1 MRQIAPG
8 TWRQRYLCC
17 DWRRSGGAR
26 RTCSRSVQP
35 RFDPPKMS
43 GNLGAE
49 GEKKRRGQKR
59 AASEKGRRHVAR
71 EARTSRLAKQC
82 CWQRGHSQSPSLPP
96 WGIFTTEVSRTT
108 SSVPPVCAWKAS
120 GNMAIA
126 SASMASSAAFW
137 AAAAAALWP
146 MLAARIAA
154 WARGAMG
161 RAPPDAVPSPPTIGT
176 TASPLPPSSSAR
188 ARFILLAVLGLL
200 AGFRRLP
207 GAGGSL
213 TAAGLAYSG
222 GPSGACAVDGWRG
235 FVGHLC
241 DLSSAPRGSRIRSRR

>member
-154 WARGAMG
+154 WARGTG
-161 RAPPDAVPSPPTIGT
+161 HGHGCRRDAPHV
-176 TASPLPPSSSAR
+176 
-188 ARFILLAVLGLL
+188 
-200 AGFRRLP
+200 
-207 GAGGSL
+207 
-213 TAAGLAYSG
+213 
-222 GPSGACAVDGWRG
+222 
-235 FVGHLC
+235 
-241 DLSSAPRGSRIRSRR
+241 GSRTLRPCQDSMYCPCPDCLCSCFRFEGAA